1 MKKPLKFT
9 LLGMIP
15 AILLIVFAVFFIRG
29 SYFLTRVVLP
39 LASSRTGV
47 EISAQRAEWSW
58 LESRVT
64 VEKLRIG
71 SEADPI
77 FSAGRGTF
85 RYHWRELWDGVL
97 KFSDIRVWR
106 GDFTLYRQEDGSWSC
121 FRDSA
126 APLSRGETAAERRS
140 AGGKDAA
147 KGGKTPEF
155 DLSGIRLED
164 SRFTLVYGAKDAGGA
179 LEVVNLSGKS
189 KQFRNGSS

>member
-140 AGGKDAA
+140 AGGKGRSLTSPASGWRIPGLRWFTA
-147 KGGKTPEF
+147 QRTPE
-155 DLSGIRLED
+155 GRW
-164 SRFTLVYGAKDAGGA
+164 RW
-179 LEVVNLSGKS
+179 
-189 KQFRNGSS
+189 